1 MFSPTKLAPYASAVS
16 NLLRLG
22 DCFSENKNASQ
33 RHGEDAKQ
41 MKRIGFQF
49 RVRPDRLEE
58 YKEHHKHVWPEMLD
72 ALRETGWHNYTL
84 FMRAD
89 GLIFGY
95 FETEE
100 SLIAAQAKMTAKEIN
115 TRWQEFM
122 SPFVDSN
129 ARPDET
135 FIELEEYFHLD

>member
-1 MFSPTKLAPYASAVS
+1 MNRV
-16 NLLRLG
+16 
-22 DCFSENKNASQ
+22 
-33 RHGEDAKQ
+33 
-41 MKRIGFQF
+41 GFQF
-49 RVRPDRLEE
+49 KVRQDRLIE
-58 YKEHHKHVWPEMLD
+58 YKEHHKNVWSEMLS

-84 FMRAD
+84 FARND

-100 SLIAAQAKMTAKEIN
+100 SLAVAQAKMTAKDTN

-122 SPFVDSN
+122 SPFIDSN

-135 FIELEEYFHLD
+135 FVEFEEYFHLD

>member
-1 MFSPTKLAPYASAVS
+1 
-16 NLLRLG
+16 
-22 DCFSENKNASQ
+22 
-33 RHGEDAKQ
+33 
-41 MKRIGFQF
+41 MKRVGFQF
-49 RVRPDRLEE
+49 KVRPDRLAE

-72 ALRETGWHNYTL
+72 ALRKAGWQNYSL

-100 SLIAAQAKMTAKEIN
+100 SLAAAQEKMAAQEVN

-122 SPFVDSN
+122 ASFVDAN

-135 FIELEEYFHLD
+135 FLELEEYFHLE